1 MNADVIAAH
10 VAEAGA
16 KAPSFFETITHSGP
30 VGFAVLL
37 LLVAFSVASWG
48 IIVLKFMSLKAAQR
62 LSVEFLETFWQSK
75 RLDEIFQR
83 SEDMTTSPLAQ
94 VFRAGYQELVKVK
107 QREQNAK
114 DASAKAEAGD
124 KGALSFGGIENI
136 ERALRRATTAEMTE
150 LERLVPFLA
159 TVGSTAPFIGLFG
172 TVIGIMKSFAEI
184 GAKGS
189 ANLATV
195 APGIAEALIATAA
208 GLLAAIPA
216 VIAFNFFVSRT
227 KVLGAEMENFSSDFM
242 NIVRRHFF

>member
-1 MNADVIAAH
+1 MP
-10 VAEAGA
+10 G
-16 KAPSFFETITHSGP
+16 APSFFETITHSGP
-30 VGFAVLL
+30 VGFGVLL

-48 IIVLKFMSLKAAQR
+48 IIVLKWMALKQAQK

-94 VFRAGYQELVKVK
+94 VFRAGYQELVKIK
-107 QREQNAK
+107 QREQK
-114 DASAKAEAGD
+114 DKQPDDKAG
-124 KGALSFGGIENI
+124 LSFGGIENI
-136 ERALRRATTAEMTE
+136 ERALRRAATAEMTE
-150 LERLVPFLA
+150 LERLIPFLA

-172 TVIGIMKSFAEI
+172 TVVGIMKSFAEI

-216 VIAFNFFVSRT
+216 VIAFNFFTSRI
-227 KVLGAEMENFSSDFM
+227 KVLGAEMENFGSDFM

>member
-1 MNADVIAAH
+1 MEHISVQ
-10 VAEAGA
+10 VAQSAGESTSLWA
-16 KAPSFFETITHSGP
+16 TLTHSGP
-30 VGFAVLL
+30 MAFAVLL
-37 LLVAFSVASWG
+37 LLVAFSVVSWG
-48 IIVLKFMSLKAAQR
+48 IILVKYLAIRQAGRS
-62 LSVEFLETFWQSK
+62 SVEFLEVFWQSK
-75 RLDEIFQR
+75 RLDEIFQKT
-83 SEDMTTSPLAQ
+83 EQMANSPIAQ

-107 QREQNAK
+107 QREQK
-114 DASAKAEAGD
+114 EPVD
-124 KGALSFGGIENI
+124 KLAFGGPENV
-136 ERALRRATTAEMTE
+136 ERALRRAATTEMTE

-159 TVGSTAPFIGLFG
+159 TGGSTSPFIGLFG

-216 VIAFNFFVSRT
+216 VIAYNWFTSRM
-227 KVLGAEMENFSSDFM
+227 KVLGGEMDNVSSDFM

>member
-1 MNADVIAAH
+1 MEHISVQ
-10 VAEAGA
+10 VAQSAGESTSLWA
-16 KAPSFFETITHSGP
+16 TLTHSGP
-30 VGFAVLL
+30 MAFAVLL

-48 IIVLKFMSLKAAQR
+48 IILVKYLAIRQAGRS
-62 LSVEFLETFWQSK
+62 SVEFLEVFWQSK
-75 RLDEIFQR
+75 RLDEIFQKT
-83 SEDMTTSPLAQ
+83 EQMANSPIAQ

-107 QREQNAK
+107 QREQK
-114 DASAKAEAGD
+114 EPVD
-124 KGALSFGGIENI
+124 KLAFGGPENV
-136 ERALRRATTAEMTE
+136 ERALRRAATTEMTE

-159 TVGSTAPFIGLFG
+159 TVGSTSPFIGLFG

-216 VIAFNFFVSRT
+216 VIAYNWFTSRM
-227 KVLGAEMENFSSDFM
+227 KVLGVEMDNFSSDFM